1 MKKISLLALLIV
13 PLIWLSSCKSDDN
26 KKDNETQDSTIV
38 DNTND
43 QEDVQ
48 TFYLV
53 PSPDDVFGFAD
64 DKNLQYNAE
73 LLNPTENLE
82 KYNDTKSKEF
92 NFGVYSADLAY
103 CAASNKNDET
113 VQYLNVVREL
123 SQDIGLADVFN
134 ESLVYRIEHISPE
147 KDSLISLSNDT
158 YFDIIRY
165 LERNDRPSTLA
176 TMAAGGWLECMYL
189 VVNQTDY
196 SSDNPTIQKI
206 ADQKLI
212 VTNLEKFLEQ
222 EQDNPN
228 IKAIID
234 EFQNIFKLY
243 SELEVVETQDNNAPT
258 TDNNETIIVVGGHS
272 KFVISEE
279 QYKNLKKYIIDT
291 RNNLTKNNVSL

>member
-1 MKKISLLALLIV
+1 MLFV
-13 PLIWLSSCKSDDN
+13 PFIWLSSCKSDSDKTDN
-26 KKDNETQDSTIV
+26 QQDTVTTDS
-38 DNTND
+38 NTTN
-43 QEDVQ
+43 DVQ

-64 DKNLQYNAE
+64 DKNLQFNSE
-73 LLNPTENLE
+73 LLNPVENLE

-103 CAASNKNDET
+103 CAASSKNDET

-134 ESLVYRIEHISPE
+134 ESLVYRIEHVSAE

-165 LERNDRPSTLA
+165 LERNNRPTTLA

-189 VVNQTDY
+189 VVNQTEFSAD
-196 SSDNPTIQKI
+196 DPTIQKI

-212 VTNLEKFLEQ
+212 VTNLQKFLEQ

-234 EFQNIFKLY
+234 AFKNIFDLY
-243 SELEVVETQDNNAPT
+243 AQLGVVELEDNNNPT

-272 KFVISEE
+272 KFVITEE
-279 QYKNLKKYIIDT
+279 QYNNLKKYIIDT